1 MNKHIATGACGV
13 IAWLL
18 TLPLP
23 AAEQTCRVIRVQ
35 DGDSLTCLTPAK
47 QRIEVN
53 LADLDAPELDQP
65 YGQLAQLQLF
75 RMVYNKDVKLEIV
88 EQRRYGSKT
97 ARVYFGETLINEELV
112 RQGLAWAY
120 AGTEGESKLA
130 KLEAEAKSQK
140 RGLWGL
146 PQNEIS
152 PPWQWRSNRKNQ
164 LSRR

>member
-1 MNKHIATGACGV
+1 M
-13 IAWLL
+13 LF

-35 DGDSLTCLTPAK
+35 DGDSLTCLSPAR

-53 LADLDAPELDQP
+53 LADLDAPEIGQP

-75 RMVYNKDVKLEIV
+75 RMVYNKDVKLEAV

-97 ARVYFGETLINEELV
+97 AHVYLGETHINEELV
-112 RQGLAWAY
+112 RQGSAWANV
-120 AGTEGESKLA
+120 GTEGESKLA
-130 KLEAEAKSQK
+130 KLEAEAKSQQ

-146 PQNEIS
+146 PQNEID
-152 PPWQWRSNRKNQ
+152 PPWQWRSNRKHQ
-164 LSRR
+164 LSSR